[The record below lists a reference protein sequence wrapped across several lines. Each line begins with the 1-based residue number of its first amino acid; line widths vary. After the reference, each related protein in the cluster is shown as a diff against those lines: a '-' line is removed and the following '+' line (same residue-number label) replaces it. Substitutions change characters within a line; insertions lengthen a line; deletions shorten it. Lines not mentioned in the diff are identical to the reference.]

1 MFGNY
6 SNFLTY
12 TARDI
17 MLPNDRIRKL
27 SIGTVPDEVYSRHY
41 QCYVINNLRE
51 LSLVFEREA
60 LVQKDVHRERLKLCM
75 KCKEWIIFDSYSDHT
90 YAKKAACQEALMLS
104 A

>member
-6 SNFLTY
+6 SNFLTH

-60 LVQKDVHRERLKLCM
+60 LVQKDVHRE
-75 KCKEWIIFDSYSDHT
+75 
-90 YAKKAACQEALMLS
+90 
-104 A
+104 